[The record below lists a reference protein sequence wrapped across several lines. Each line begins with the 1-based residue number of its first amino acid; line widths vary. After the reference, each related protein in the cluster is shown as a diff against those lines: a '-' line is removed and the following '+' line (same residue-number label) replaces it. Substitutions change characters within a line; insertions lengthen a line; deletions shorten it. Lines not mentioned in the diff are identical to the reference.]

1 MGSEMCIRDRNR
13 IVNVVVLECSDVF
26 AKFGGVFVLGV
37 AESCGV
43 ISVSWFEV
51 GFCESNECFRG
62 VVVPCDGGFI
72 ND

>member
-1 MGSEMCIRDRNR
+1 M
-13 IVNVVVLECSDVF
+13 F